1 MAPQAGGNNTDNLRQ
16 AAEKKIESQPDAF
29 KETASLS
36 EDDLRH
42 LIHELQ
48 VHKAELQM
56 QNENLHQTQSELETL
71 QQRYREL
78 FENAPVGYISVDPD
92 GIVHTANQTAL
103 NLLAISRKNLI
114 SRSFSRYVSGED
126 RIRYLEFFRQ
136 FSARKPHG
144 WMEVQLVRTD
154 GSRFYCRLE
163 GHELGNR
170 QQGPPE
176 ILLCLSDISEK
187 KEAENELSKT
197 RDQLRKLA
205 SHLQTV
211 REEERTS
218 MAREL
223 HDEMGQVLAYLK
235 MSLPVIEA
243 RIPET
248 DSETRKRI
256 NTMKQSLAETIQ
268 STKNLISALR
278 PYQLDEL
285 GLIPALESYTREF
298 EEQSGIKTH
307 FFANETELE
316 FSREKETAAYRIVR
330 EALSNVARHSGA
342 SYVVVNITRKRK
354 KVVVEISDDGTGFAK
369 LADNE
374 ETSYGIMGMRE
385 RALAVGGDLEIDS
398 ETSRGTRLTAWLP
411 E

>member
-1 MAPQAGGNNTDNLRQ
+1 MAPQAGDNNTENLRQ

-78 FENAPVGYISVDPD
+78 FDNAPVGYISVDPE
-92 GIVHTANQTAL
+92 GIVHTVNQTASD
-103 NLLAISRKNLI
+103 LLAISRKNLI
-114 SRSFSRYVSGED
+114 SRSFSRYVAGED
-126 RIRYLEFFRQ
+126 RGRYHEFLRH

-144 WMEVQLVRTD
+144 WVEVRLVRTD
-154 GSRFYCRLE
+154 VIRFYCRLE
-163 GHELGNR
+163 GHALEHR

-205 SHLQTV
+205 AHLQTV

-285 GLIPALESYTREF
+285 GLIPALESY
-298 EEQSGIKTH
+298 
-307 FFANETELE
+307 
-316 FSREKETAAYRIVR
+316 
-330 EALSNVARHSGA
+330 
-342 SYVVVNITRKRK
+342 
-354 KVVVEISDDGTGFAK
+354 
-369 LADNE
+369 
-374 ETSYGIMGMRE
+374 
-385 RALAVGGDLEIDS
+385 
-398 ETSRGTRLTAWLP
+398 
-411 E
+411 